1 MVKKWTVIVRTQG
14 KEVDLELKNT
24 LNSLIAQ
31 TYENLSVLLTIHSDN
46 EESIENT
53 IAFLKPY
60 REMLNIKP
68 IVVREKQ
75 GNRSYPLNV
84 ALENLDCEYISFL
97 DDDDIYYPNMG
108 TTLINAM
115 EQKNKTFAFGR
126 SIDVIER
133 LEKNISGEEYLYKV
147 SKSKRAYQEFSKSL
161 LILENFIPFNTFVV
175 KRSLLEGIQF
185 NEEMDYLEDWHFLKQ
200 VIYKKEFSFI
210 QLDIPVSEYKRRN
223 DNTDTYNEENYQKWV
238 ESRKITDDYFK
249 KKEIIVEGGDLI
261 NIKNFYEE
269 IYEREKNRQIGEVM
283 KNPGYRIWNRAINN
297 KILQKTA
304 VKLVRKIRGFLTKE

>member
-1 MVKKWTVIVRTQG
+1 MTKKWTVIVRTQG
-14 KEVDLELKNT
+14 KDIYLELKNA

-31 TYENLSVLLTIHSDN
+31 TYENLSVLVTIHNNDKEVIQDTLSFL
-46 EESIENT
+46 ESFQKVID
-53 IAFLKPY
+53 LKP
-60 REMLNIKP
+60 L
-68 IVVREKQ
+68 VVREKQ
-75 GNRSYPLNV
+75 GNRSHPLNI
-84 ALENLDCEYISFL
+84 ALENLDCEYVSFL

-108 TTLINAM
+108 STLISAM
-115 EQKNKTFAFGR
+115 EKGENTFALGR

-133 LEKNISGEEYLYKV
+133 LEKNITGEEYLYIV
-147 SKSKRAYQEFSKSL
+147 SKSKRPYQGFSKSL
-161 LILENFIPFNTFVV
+161 LMLDNFIPFNTFII
-175 KRSLLEGIQF
+175 KTTILDGIKF
-185 NEEMDYLEDWHFLKQ
+185 NEDMEYLEDWHFLKQ

-269 IYEREKNRQIGEVM
+269 IYEREKNRQIEEIM

-297 KILQKTA
+297 KILEKTA
-304 VKLVRKIRGFLTKE
+304 VKLVRKIRGFLHK

>member
-46 EESIENT
+46 EKSIENT

-115 EQKNKTFAFGR
+115 EEKNKTFAFGR

-200 VIYKKEFSFI
+200 LMFKKEFSFV
-210 QLDIPVSEYKRRN
+210 QLETLVSEYKRRN
-223 DNTDTYNEENYQKWV
+223 DHTDTYNEENYGKWL
-238 ESRKITDDYFK
+238 ESREITDDYFK
-249 KKEIIVEGGDLI
+249 EKEITVKSVDLAP
-261 NIKNFYEE
+261 IKSFYEE
-269 IYEREKNRQIGEVM
+269 LFENEKKKQLEKITE
-283 KNPGYRIWNRAINN
+283 NPGYKIWNRAINN
-297 KILQKTA
+297 KILKNTV
-304 VKLVRKIRGFLTKE
+304 VKFVRKIRELLQK